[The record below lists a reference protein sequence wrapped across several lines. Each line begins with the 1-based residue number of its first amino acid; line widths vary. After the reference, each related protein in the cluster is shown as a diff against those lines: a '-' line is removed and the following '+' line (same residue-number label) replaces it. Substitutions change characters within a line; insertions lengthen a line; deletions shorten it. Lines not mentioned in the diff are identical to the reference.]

1 MTQKVIMQERRKL
14 TNLVLALGAV
24 ALGTIAQGRF
34 VARELGDGLILYLV
48 AVILFIYAS
57 RPWEKVEAGGVS
69 GNGHDVVVGTE
80 PPAESVMSPGLSSDL
95 GRVAEGG
102 PRPPYRNP
110 WRFSGG
116 IALFFLAVLSSFLSL
131 RSFGQRGGSPKAWG
145 LYLASLVLF
154 VTAFYAWGDS
164 RSQKPLVPS
173 DRKELVLLAVICA
186 IGASLRFY
194 QLHSIPFGLFFD
206 EATNGLDAVRVLE
219 QRVYPVYFE
228 ANYGRGALFIY
239 LLALSFK
246 LLGVSVLAMRL
257 VAAVLGVL
265 TILAFYLL
273 FRQLFGPGLG
283 LIGAYLIATSRWHIN
298 FSRVVF
304 DAVLL
309 PLLAALSF
317 YFLFKGLRSRRRT
330 DFLWGGLALGLG
342 LHTYASFRLVPFII
356 VLFLIYK
363 VLTEKGFV
371 RRSGLGVA
379 VFVLA
384 SFIAF
389 APLGQYALDNWKA
402 FTTRTKEASILTKRD
417 QPDLA
422 KALWNNTRAHLLMF
436 NYLGDRNGRHNL
448 PGEPMLD
455 FATAVLFALGLGYSL
470 YRWRDPRSFF
480 FLVCFVVL
488 LLGGILSVDFE
499 APQALRAIGT
509 LVAACFFVCLIL
521 ERLWAGC
528 RKAFGSRA
536 GLPALVV
543 AAPLLVYSGWA
554 NFHTYFYRQ
563 ARDFAVWN
571 AFSTPETLTART
583 MKALGNEYDFYVS
596 AFFYE
601 HPTLRFI
608 APEVFAYKRWGV
620 SGGLPFR
627 EPGEKPLCI
636 LLDSQKRSDF
646 LEAQRYYP
654 NGDFEEVRPPFDGP
668 PVLYGIRLT
677 SDDLRSIQG
686 LVAYYYQNEEWE
698 GEAALQHQQ
707 KPALRGVE
715 GPALSGVEG
724 GLDLNWPGEAPWAGP
739 FSVEWRG
746 VLYAPRYGLYLLKLE
761 APAEAQ
767 LYLDENL
774 LLEGSSGVMA
784 QEVTLAE
791 GNHALR
797 IRAVGA
803 EGQLRFQWRPPRGEE
818 AIVPAWALY
827 GPPVTNNG
835 LLGRYYQNLEWAG
848 PPALAR
854 IDPSLSMYF
863 HITPLPRPYTAE
875 WQGVISIPLAGVYLF
890 GLESIDDSHL
900 YIDDRLVVEASEPN
914 DYREGSVELTAGFH
928 DIRLRYTDR
937 SSHSHINLYW
947 TPPGQGRQVVP
958 SQNLYPP
965 QGSYTQVPP
974 PSRLPVVPVELGELA
989 LDFVSAWGGQGTGPG
1004 EFNEPRDVAVDGEGH
1019 LYVADTGNRRVQ
1031 VLDSE
1036 GQFIASWEG
1045 GEEEFVEPLALVV
1058 DSQGDL
1064 YVLDS
1069 EPGWIYRFAADGT
1082 SLGRFAG
1089 PEARFFH
1096 PRGLAIDEADRLY
1109 VADTGGCRV
1118 VLYNTAGERL
1128 GQVGWK
1134 GEGPGQLLEPT
1145 DVALDGR
1152 GALYVADTSNQRV
1165 QHLDPWGG
1173 YRAEWPIPAAGP
1185 YNGSH
1190 LALAPDGSLLMTA
1203 PEQHQVQRYSP
1214 DGTLLNQ
1221 WGSYG
1226 TAGGQFHIP
1235 VGLTVDQ
1242 AGNVYVADTRN
1253 HRLQKFVLW
1262 GGGEGVSE

>member
-1 MTQKVIMQERRKL
+1 MQKRRKL
-14 TNLVLALGAV
+14 TNLVLALGAL
-24 ALGTIAQGRF
+24 ALGAVAQGRF
-34 VARELGDGLILYLV
+34 AARELGDALILYLV
-48 AVILFIYAS
+48 AVIVFIYAS
-57 RPWEKVEAGGVS
+57 RSREKVEAEEIS
-69 GNGHDVVVGTE
+69 GDEHDVAMGTE
-80 PPAESVMSPGLSSDL
+80 PPAEPFVSLGSGSDL
-95 GRVAEGG
+95 GRVAEGVS
-102 PRPPYRNP
+102 RPAYRNP
-110 WRFSGG
+110 WRLRGG
-116 IALFFLAVLSSFLSL
+116 IALFLLAMLCTFLSL
-131 RSFGQRGGSPKAWG
+131 RSFGQRGGSPRAWG

-154 VTAFYAWGDS
+154 VIAFYVWEGK
-164 RSQKPLVPS
+164 RVTPLVPPG
-173 DRKELVLLAVICA
+173 RKELILLAVICA
-186 IGASLRFY
+186 IGAFLRFY
-194 QLHSIPFGLFFD
+194 QLQSIPFGLFFD
-206 EATNGLDAVRVLE
+206 EATNGLDAVRVI
-219 QRVYPVYFE
+219 QYRVYPVYFE

-246 LLGVSVLAMRL
+246 WLGASVLAMRL
-257 VAAVLGVL
+257 VTAILGVL
-265 TILAFYLL
+265 TILAFYFL
-273 FRQLFGPGLG
+273 FRHLFGPGLG
-283 LIGAYLIATSRWHIN
+283 LIGAYLVATSRWHIN

-330 DFLWGGLALGLG
+330 DFLWGGLGLGLG
-342 LHTYASFRLVPFII
+342 LHTYAPFRLIPFVV
-356 VLFLIYK
+356 VLFLLYK
-363 VLTEKGFV
+363 VLTERGFV

-384 SFIAF
+384 SFIVF

-402 FTTRTKEASILTKRD
+402 FTSRSKEASILTKRD

-455 FATAVLFALGLGYSL
+455 LATAVLFALGLGYSL
-470 YRWRDPRSFF
+470 YHWRDPRSFF
-480 FLVCFVVL
+480 FLVCFVAL

-509 LVAACFFVCLIL
+509 LPAACFFACLTL
-521 ERLWAGC
+521 ERLWVGC

-536 GLPALVV
+536 ELPALVV
-543 AAPLLVYSGWA
+543 IVPLLAYSGWA

-583 MKALGNEYDFYVS
+583 MKALGQEYDFYVS

-608 APEVFAYKRWGV
+608 APEIIAYRRWGV
-620 SGGLPFR
+620 SGDLPFR

-654 NGDFEEVRPPFDGP
+654 TADFQQVRPPFDGP
-668 PVLYGIRLT
+668 PVLYTIRLT
-677 SDDLRSIQG
+677 GDDLRSIQG
-686 LVAYYYQNEEWE
+686 LMAYYYRNEEWE
-698 GEAALQHQQ
+698 GEPVLEHQE
-707 KPALRGVE
+707 KPALSGVE

-724 GLDLNWPGEAPWAGP
+724 PALGKVEGGLDLNWPDRAPWAGP
-739 FSVEWRG
+739 FSVEWQG
-746 VLYAPRYGLYLLKLE
+746 VLYAPHYGLYLLKLE

-774 LLEGSSGVMA
+774 LLEGGGVMA
-784 QEVTLAE
+784 QEVTLAK

-803 EGQLRFQWRPPRGEE
+803 EGRLSFRWRPPGGEE
-818 AIVPAWALY
+818 ALVPSWALY

-835 LLGRYYQNLEWAG
+835 LLGRYYQNLDWAG
-848 PPALAR
+848 SPALAR

-863 HITPLPRPYTAE
+863 HVTPLPRPYTVE
-875 WQGVISIPLAGVYLF
+875 WQGVISIPLAGVYIF
-890 GLESIDDSHL
+890 GLESIDGSHL
-900 YIDDRLVVEASEPN
+900 YIDGRLVVEATEPN
-914 DYREGSVELTAGFH
+914 DYREGSIELTTGFH

-947 TPPGQGRQVVP
+947 TPPDQGRQIVP

-974 PSRLPVVPVELGELA
+974 PSRVPVALVELGELA
-989 LDFVSAWGGQGTGPG
+989 FDFVSAWGGQGTGPG
-1004 EFNEPRDVAVDGEGH
+1004 EFNEPRDVAIDGEGH

-1036 GQFIASWEG
+1036 GQFVASWEG

-1058 DSQGDL
+1058 DSRGEL

-1069 EPGWIYRFAADGT
+1069 ELGWIYRFAADGT
-1082 SLGRFAG
+1082 PRGRFAG

-1096 PRGLAIDEADRLY
+1096 PRGLAIDETDRLY

-1118 VLYNTAGERL
+1118 VVYNTAGERL
-1128 GQVGWK
+1128 SQLGWK
-1134 GEGPGQLLEPT
+1134 GGGPGELLEPT
-1145 DVALDGR
+1145 DVILDGR
-1152 GALYVADTSNQRV
+1152 GALYVVDTSNRRV
-1165 QHLDPWGG
+1165 QRLDLWGG
-1173 YRAEWPIPAAGP
+1173 YQAEWPIPVAGP

-1203 PEQHQVQRYSP
+1203 PEQHQIQRYAP
-1214 DGTLLNQ
+1214 DGKLLNQ

-1226 TAGGQFHIP
+1226 TVAGQFHIP
-1235 VGLTVDQ
+1235 VGLAVDQ
-1242 AGNVYVADTRN
+1242 AGNVYVADTLN
-1253 HRLQKFVLW
+1253 HRLQKFVLR
-1262 GGGEGVSE
+1262 GGG

>member
-1 MTQKVIMQERRKL
+1 MTQKAIMRERRKL
-14 TNLVLALGAV
+14 TNLVLALGAL
-24 ALGTIAQGRF
+24 ALGAVAQGRF
-34 VARELGDGLILYLV
+34 AAGELGDALILYLL
-48 AVILFIYAS
+48 AVIVFIYAS
-57 RPWEKVEAGGVS
+57 RPWEKVEAEEIS
-69 GNGHDVVVGTE
+69 AAPHDVVVEAE
-80 PPAESVMSPGLSSDL
+80 PLAEPLVSS
-95 GRVAEGG
+95 
-102 PRPPYRNP
+102 
-110 WRFSGG
+110 WRLRGG
-116 IALFFLAVLSSFLSL
+116 IALFLLAMLCTFLSL
-131 RSFGQRGGSPKAWG
+131 RSFGQRGSSPRAWG
-145 LYLASLVLF
+145 LYLAGLVLF
-154 VTAFYAWGDS
+154 VIAFHAWEGK
-164 RSQKPLVPS
+164 RAVPLVPPG
-173 DRKELVLLAVICA
+173 RKELVLLAMICA
-186 IGASLRFY
+186 IGAFLRFY
-194 QLHSIPFGLFFD
+194 QLQSIPFGLFFD
-206 EATNGLDAVRVLE
+206 EATNGLDAVHVLE
-219 QRVYPVYFE
+219 HQVYPVYFE

-246 LLGVSVLAMRL
+246 LLGASVLAMRL
-257 VAAVLGVL
+257 VTAVLGVL

-273 FRQLFGPGLG
+273 FRQFFGPGLG
-283 LIGAYLIATSRWHIN
+283 LIGAYFVATSRWHIN

-317 YFLFKGLRSRRRT
+317 YFLFKGLRSRRRI

-342 LHTYASFRLVPFII
+342 LHTYAPFRLIPFVI
-356 VLFLIYK
+356 VLFLFYK
-363 VLTEKGFV
+363 VLTERGFV

-384 SFIAF
+384 SFIVF

-402 FTTRTKEASILTKRD
+402 FTSRSKEASILTKRD

-455 FATAVLFALGLGYSL
+455 FAAAVLFALGLGYSL
-470 YRWRDPRSFF
+470 YHWRDPRSFF
-480 FLVCFVVL
+480 FLDCFVVL

-509 LVAACFFVCLIL
+509 LLAACFFACLTL
-521 ERLWAGC
+521 ERLWVGC
-528 RKAFGSRA
+528 RRAFGSRA
-536 GLPALVV
+536 ELPALAVIV
-543 AAPLLVYSGWA
+543 PLLAYSGWA

-608 APEVFAYKRWGV
+608 APEVVAYKRWGI
-620 SGGLPFR
+620 SGDLPFR

-646 LEAQRYYP
+646 LEAQHYYP
-654 NGDFEEVRPPFDGP
+654 NADFEEIRPTFDGP
-668 PVLYGIRLT
+668 PVLYTIRLT
-677 SDDLRSIQG
+677 GDDLRSIQG
-686 LVAYYYQNEEWE
+686 LMAYYYRNEEWE
-698 GEAALQHQQ
+698 GEAALEHQE
-707 KPALRGVE
+707 K
-715 GPALSGVEG
+715 S
-724 GLDLNWPGEAPWAGP
+724 LDLNWPDDAPWGGP

-746 VLYAPRYGLYLLKLE
+746 VLYAPHYGPYLLKLE

-774 LLEGSSGVMA
+774 LLEGGGVMA

-797 IRAVGA
+797 VRAVGA
-803 EGQLRFQWRPPRGEE
+803 EGQLRFQWRPPHGEE
-818 AIVPAWALY
+818 ALVPVWALY
-827 GPPVTNNG
+827 RPPVTNNG
-835 LLGRYYQNLEWAG
+835 LLGRYYQNLDWAA
-848 PPALAR
+848 PPALAQ
-854 IDPSLSMYF
+854 IDSSLSMYF
-863 HITPLPRPYTAE
+863 HVTPLPRPYTVE
-875 WQGVISIPLAGVYLF
+875 WQGVVSIPLAGIYIF

-900 YIDDRLVVEASEPN
+900 YIDDRLVVEATEPN
-914 DYREGSVELTAGFH
+914 DYREGSIELAEGFH

-947 TPPGQGRQVVP
+947 TPPGQGRQIVP

-965 QGSYTQVPP
+965 QGSYVQVPP
-974 PSRLPVVPVELGELA
+974 PSRVPVAPVELGELA

-1004 EFNEPRDVAVDGEGH
+1004 EFNEPRDVAVDGEGR

-1058 DSQGDL
+1058 DSRGDL

-1069 EPGWIYRFAADGT
+1069 EPGWIYHFAADGT
-1082 SLGRFAG
+1082 SRGRFAG

-1096 PRGLAIDEADRLY
+1096 PRGLAIDETDRLY
-1109 VADTGGCRV
+1109 VADTGGCRLV
-1118 VLYNTAGERL
+1118 VYNTAGECL
-1128 GQVGWK
+1128 SQLGWK
-1134 GEGPGQLLEPT
+1134 GGGPGEFLEPT

-1152 GALYVADTSNQRV
+1152 GALYVADTGNQRV

-1173 YRAEWPIPAAGP
+1173 YRAEWSVSVAGA
-1185 YNGSH
+1185 YNGPH
-1190 LALAPDGSLLMTA
+1190 LALAPDGSLLVTA
-1203 PEQHQVQRYSP
+1203 PEQHQIQRYSP
-1214 DGTLLNQ
+1214 DGALLGE
-1221 WGSYG
+1221 WGSMG
-1226 TAGGQFHIP
+1226 MAAGQFRIP
-1235 VGLTVDQ
+1235 VGLAVDW
-1242 AGNVYVADTRN
+1242 AGNVYVADTMN
-1253 HRLQKFVLW
+1253 HRLQKFVLR
-1262 GGGEGVSE
+1262 GGG